1 MNVSLAPQDLGKARD
16 RRGRV
21 ASEGR
26 LMFLT
31 GGGKVGATAGWVA
44 GGAAND
50 LGNLGTQA
58 AGTTAATLVVPVNGL
73 KAGSRIQGGHLI
85 GQGESAGNTATLT
98 WALRK
103 RIAVAAANGDELVE
117 DMAAALSITA
127 DTLVGELNTSIPAI
141 DELVEDGT
149 SYYVLITGTTAASTD
164 WDLLAVAL
172 RVLEE
177 PKDLVQN

>member
-1 MNVSLAPQDLGKARD
+1 MALKPRDLGKARKAN
-16 RRGRV
+16 GQV
-21 ASEGR
+21 ATEGR
-26 LMFLT
+26 LVFIT
-31 GGGKVGATAGWVA
+31 GGGKVGGTAGWVP
-44 GGAAND
+44 GGAANN
-50 LGNLGTQA
+50 LGTLGTQA
-58 AGTTAATLVVPVNGL
+58 AGTTGATLVVPVPAL

-103 RIAVAAANGDELVE
+103 RTAVAADNADALVE

-127 DTLVGELNTSIPAI
+127 DTLVSSANTAIPAI
-141 DELVEDGT
+141 DELVVDGT

-164 WDLLAVAL
+164 WDILAIAL

-177 PKDLVQN
+177 PADLVEA